1 MKQCSLGHVL
11 IFYEGRKCPVC
22 SMKHKILK
30 LSESVCPKSQTEPV
44 ERKPRKSRRKKGEAD
59 LPDMDKNNPF
69 YGEKK

>member
-1 MKQCSLGHVL
+1 
-11 IFYEGRKCPVC
+11 
-22 SMKHKILK
+22 MKHKILK